1 MNQDLRQLESEVE
14 AMLATWSEALNV
26 QPPPGIRE
34 RLRATVGRQL
44 NEAWL
49 TDQPSPSPAPATLDR
64 VRRAVRDELH
74 RESQGWASALR
85 PWRIRVPAAAAAA
98 VLIVVGLAYQAGWLS
113 SGSRGLRSDPPGK
126 QYVSAED
133 PLTLF
138 AEASNR
144 VWAADPLTAAIS
156 TDLDS
161 LEDGLSRTRTASDG
175 VQDTLDDIGDRIDDL
190 FDSGPVDTLGRLESI
205 RAGAVG

>member
-1 MNQDLRQLESEVE
+1 MNQDLRQLEGEVE
-14 AMLATWSEALNV
+14 AMLATWSEALDV
-26 QPPPGIRE
+26 QPPPGTRD

-74 RESQGWASALR
+74 RESCGWAGMLR
-85 PWRIRVPAAAAAA
+85 RWQLRIPAAAAAA
-98 VLIVVGLAYQAGWLS
+98 IVIVMGLAYQAGWLS
-113 SGSRGLRSDPPGK
+113 SGSRGLKNDPPGT

-133 PLTLF
+133 PLSLF
-138 AEASNR
+138 VEASNR
-144 VWAADPLTAAIS
+144 VWAADSLTAAIS
-156 TDLDS
+156 TDLDN

-190 FDSGPVDTLGRLESI
+190 FDSGPIDTLGRLESI
-205 RAGAVG
+205 QAGALG